1 MEAVIAICILADRGA
16 GSDIMGIVVT
26 KKLLI
31 GWHFLPAK
39 ANWDLTDLPI
49 VGSFVGGVRSFVLSL
64 VRSLVRLFVHSFVGL
79 FVGSFDRGTSRLAR
93 YRVPVRIIMTRATK
107 LLSVSAFVVAVDVL
121 AFVVAVASRDLSPTA
136 LRIARLT
143 ARLKYLFSNGTSVLT
158 MYVC

>member
-64 VRSLVRLFVHSFVGL
+64 VRSLVRSFVRSFVGL

-93 YRVPVRIIMTRATK
+93 CRVAVRIITTRSTK
-107 LLSVSAFVVAVDVL
+107 LLSVSVFVVAAVDVL
-121 AFVVAVASRDLSPTA
+121 AFVVAVASMDLSPTA

-143 ARLKYLFSNGTSVLT
+143 ARLKYLFSNGNLYSRCV
-158 MYVC
+158 